1 MQWHIKDYNTTFK
14 WDLFYDLWWSIQ
26 YHNSIAMLFKFKKS
40 EEAKN
45 YDHLY
50 KC

>member
-14 WDLFYDLWWSIQ
+14 WDLFCDLWWSIQ
-26 YHNSIAMLFKFKKS
+26 YHNSIAVFFKKS

-45 YDHLY
+45 DDHLY